1 MIQLKKF
8 IILVILLVLNYSISW
23 CQSDILS
30 TGEFNENNSV
40 LISVPAIKAA
50 NAKMLELKYQK
61 EINNELN
68 NIIKQDSII
77 IDNLHNTIYENNV
90 KYNNNIDKVISQRN
104 KTIIISSGTNIVLL
118 VLLIISLI

>member
-1 MIQLKKF
+1 M
-8 IILVILLVLNYSISW
+8 ILLVLNYSISW

-30 TGEFNENNSV
+30 TGVLDKNDSV
-40 LISVPAIKAA
+40 LVSIPAIKIA

-68 NIIKQDSII
+68 NVIKQDSTII
-77 IDNLHNTIYENNV
+77 NNLHSTIYENNI

-104 KTIIISSGTNIVLL
+104 KTIAISGGANIILL

>member
-1 MIQLKKF
+1 M
-8 IILVILLVLNYSISW
+8 ILLVLNYSISW
-23 CQSDILS
+23 CQNDILS
-30 TGEFNENNSV
+30 TGELNKNDSV
-40 LISVPAIKAA
+40 LISIPAIKTA

-68 NIIKQDSII
+68 NVIKQDSII
-77 IDNLHNTIYENNV
+77 IDNLHSTIYENNV